1 MPIHYKKNVAT
12 FVDVVTVEEAE
23 PLLNW
28 VQERR
33 NAKVNLADCSHMH
46 PANLQVLM
54 ASKRQVTAWPSDKD
68 FSSILKAALEN

>member
-1 MPIHYKKNVAT
+1 MPIQYKKNLAT
-12 FVDVVTVEEAE
+12 FVDVVTVDEAE

-28 VQERR
+28 LQERR

-54 ASKRQVTAWPSDKD
+54 ASKCAVAAWPSDRP
-68 FSSILKAALEN
+68 FSAMLKAALEN

>member
-1 MPIHYKKNVAT
+1 MPIQYKKNVAT

-28 VQERR
+28 VQEKR

-54 ASKRQVTAWPSDKD
+54 ASKSQVTAWPSDQD
-68 FSSILKAALEN
+68 FSAMLKAALEN